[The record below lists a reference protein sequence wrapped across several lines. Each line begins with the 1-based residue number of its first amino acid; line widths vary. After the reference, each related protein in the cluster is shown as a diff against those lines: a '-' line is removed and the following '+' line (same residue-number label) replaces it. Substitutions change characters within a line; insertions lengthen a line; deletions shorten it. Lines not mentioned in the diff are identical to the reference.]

1 MKLFSRFG
9 LSELT
14 GRLTLGIVA
23 AIMLVTFCPD
33 SSSAELDLCTRTS
46 TSMLE
51 SCQLGAQGDYWLAVA
66 KCKNFFGAEKRTTCK
81 SEAERDLNSGTEE
94 CQAQYEERLNICVG
108 LGEDAYNPFINPAD
122 FVAVIDNPYFPLTPG
137 NTYIYEG
144 ITESGLEHIEVNVTL
159 NTKEILGVTCIEVR
173 DAVTI
178 DGVLVEDTLDW
189 FAQDTEGNVWYFGEN
204 SRELDADGLT
214 VSLEGSWTAGVDG
227 AKPGI
232 IMKTNPQLDDFY
244 RQEFALGDAEDM
256 AKVKSLSESV
266 TVPYQP
272 TPFTNCLKTKEFSPL
287 SPGAIEH
294 KFYAP
299 GIGPIQE
306 VDVETGNHID
316 LINIITPQ

>member
-1 MKLFSRFG
+1 MKFFSRFG

-14 GRLTLGIVA
+14 VRLTLGIVA

-46 TSMLE
+46 KSMLE
-51 SCQLGAQGDYWLAVA
+51 SCQFGAQGDYWLAIA
-66 KCKNFFGAEKRTTCK
+66 KCKNFFGAGKRITCK
-81 SEAERDLNSGTEE
+81 SNAERDLNSGIEE
-94 CQAQYEERLNICVG
+94 CQAQYEARLKICGV
-108 LGEDAYNPFINPAD
+108 LGENAYNPVINPAD

-137 NTYIYEG
+137 TTYIYEG

-159 NTKEILGVTCIEVR
+159 NTKVILGVTCIEVR
-173 DAVTI
+173 DTVTI

-204 SRELDADGLT
+204 SKELEGGLI

-232 IMKTNPQLDDFY
+232 IMKANPQVGDFY
-244 RQEFALGDAEDM
+244 RQEFALGEAEDM
-256 AKVKSLSESV
+256 AKVLSLNESI

-272 TPFTNCLKTKEFSPL
+272 APFTNCLKTKEFSPL
-287 SPGAIEH
+287 SPDAIEH

-299 GIGPIQE
+299 GIGNIQE

-316 LINIITPQ
+316 LIDIITD